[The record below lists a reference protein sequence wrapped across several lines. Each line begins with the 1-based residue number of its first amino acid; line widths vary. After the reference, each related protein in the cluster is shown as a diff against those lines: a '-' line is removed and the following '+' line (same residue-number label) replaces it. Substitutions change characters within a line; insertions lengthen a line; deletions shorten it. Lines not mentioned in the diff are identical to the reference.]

1 MRKDER
7 YTWTKDDDLLLV
19 ETVLRHVRNGGAAID
34 GCREF
39 AEKTGDNRSVDAV
52 KFRFHTQLK
61 KQHATAYNIAKE
73 QGKQIKAERRKYTTQ
88 SERFEELLDKHI
100 GKEDEDDIDIE
111 DVYILL
117 KRYMKQEPKK
127 SNEDYNKMERLNRE
141 LLEQVNDL
149 RDSNKKLS
157 EAFNEI
163 EHDYKNIKQAIG
175 VLKTAGLTIDIPP
188 PTNTKKYKVD
198 ANGLVSLVE

>member
-1 MRKDER
+1 MKKDER
-7 YTWTKDDDLLLV
+7 FTWTKDDDLKLV

-39 AEKTGDNRSVDAV
+39 AEQTGDNRSVDAV
-52 KFRFHTQLK
+52 KFRFHTRLK

-73 QGKQIKAERRKYTTQ
+73 QGKKIKAEKRKYTTQ
-88 SERFEELLDKHI
+88 NERFEEILDKHI

-117 KRYMKQEPKK
+117 KRYMKQQPKRTK
-127 SNEDYNKMERLNRE
+127 EEVDRIEIINRE
-141 LLEQVNDL
+141 LLAQVKEL
-149 RDSNKKLS
+149 QDSNKKLNN
-157 EAFNEI
+157 AFNEI
-163 EHDYKNIKQAIG
+163 EDDYKNLKKAIG
-175 VLKTAGLTIDIPP
+175 VLKSAGLTIDIPP

>member
-1 MRKDER
+1 MKKDER
-7 YTWTKDDDLLLV
+7 FTWTKDDDLLLV

-39 AEKTGDNRSVDAV
+39 AEKTGDERSVDAV

-73 QGKQIKAERRKYTTQ
+73 QGKKVKAERRRYTTQ
-88 SERFEELLDKHI
+88 NERFEELLDKHI
-100 GKEDEDDIDIE
+100 GKEDEDEIDIE

-127 SNEDYNKMERLNRE
+127 SNDEYEKMAKINKE
-141 LLEQVNDL
+141 LLGQVKQL
-149 RDSNKKLS
+149 QDSNKKLN

-163 EHDYKNIKQAIG
+163 ERDYKNIKQAIG
-175 VLKTAGLTIDIPP
+175 VLKTVGLAIDIPQ